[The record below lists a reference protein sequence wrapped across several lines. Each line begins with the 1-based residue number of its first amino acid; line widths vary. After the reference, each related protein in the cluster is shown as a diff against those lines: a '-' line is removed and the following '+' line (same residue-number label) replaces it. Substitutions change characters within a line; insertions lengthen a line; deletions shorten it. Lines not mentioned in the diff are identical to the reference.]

1 MCDRDDIV
9 EANIRSV
16 KLSSPDVRPS
26 PSSSRPGRSLELL
39 ANLIPLSGSQYKGW
53 DADKAVEDY
62 WSRIRDQEKF
72 YEPIIDPDVA
82 WIKVVNVG
90 ERIVINRI
98 EGELSASLSCLL
110 VSSSLELFLVLQ
122 ATSNRELSS
131 SSWCVLFLRFSFSLG
146 PLLT

>member
-16 KLSSPDVRPS
+16 KLSSPDVSLPPS
-26 PSSSRPGRSLELL
+26 PSLSLPSPPPLPSLSRPLSLSLTLL
-39 ANLIPLSGSQYKGW
+39 YILVSQYKGW
-53 DADKAVEDY
+53 DADKAVKDY

-98 EGELSASLSCLL
+98 EGE
-110 VSSSLELFLVLQ
+110 
-122 ATSNRELSS
+122 
-131 SSWCVLFLRFSFSLG
+131 
-146 PLLT
+146 